1 MNVIDIINGITICLF
16 LYLLR
21 ISLDNCWASA
31 ACQKNIPKKIWG
43 GVVAENTEKVSV
55 LHIVIFVLLIVF
67 SIAIRVWQFGSVPG
81 GMNQD
86 EAMAAVEAKALA
98 EHGTDRFGMYMPT
111 HFTAWVYSQM
121 NTLMSYCM
129 VPLFKLFG
137 FSGTIARIP
146 VLLASI
152 AGIVAMYFFIKQVFG
167 IIAAELVTALLAINP
182 WHYMQSRW
190 ALEANMF
197 PHMAALGLA
206 MLFLGIRKKKRYLYF
221 SMVFFA
227 MCMYSY
233 GISFYTVPFF
243 LLTLCIL
250 LLRQKLVNWKDAG
263 ISIGVYVLLSWPI
276 YTTMAINAIGGENAH
291 SIQTP
296 FFTIPYF
303 PYSVRSQDILFFA
316 QDKLAQFKV
325 NFEATCSVLLHGD
338 SLPWNTIPGF
348 GALYP
353 CFLLFVPFGIYYGIE
368 RIRKETDRIRKI
380 GSFSLFLFLGMGI
393 LAGFITASV
402 NVNRINIIFYPLIAF
417 AGLGV
422 YFVYLNK
429 KQFLYIVGV
438 VYLMMS
444 GLFLHNYYTFYA
456 DNITEVF
463 WASLIKSIQDLE
475 NHSDCPKYCINAD
488 SVGLSE
494 IMTLFSLGIDAEYY
508 QGKMPQDGLYYT
520 EKFSYDAPLP
530 EQIAVP
536 GDYAYVIS
544 SNDLSLFAEYDYHI
558 EVHGNYCS
566 VIPNAR
572 YQESAQD

>member
-21 ISLDNCWASA
+21 ISLDNYWASA
-31 ACQKNIPKKIWG
+31 ACQKNIPKT
-43 GVVAENTEKVSV
+43 VVGRGTKDTEKAGSV
-55 LHIVIFVLLIVF
+55 HIVIFVLLIMF
-67 SIAIRVWQFGSVPG
+67 SIAIRAWQFGSVPG

-86 EAMAAVEAKALA
+86 EAMAAVDAKALSEYA
-98 EHGTDRFGMYMPT
+98 TDRFGMYMPV
-111 HFTAWVYSQM
+111 HFTAWVYGQM
-121 NTLMSYCM
+121 STLMSYCM
-129 VPLFKLFG
+129 IPFFKIFG
-137 FSGTIARIP
+137 FSAVTARMP
-146 VLLASI
+146 VLFAGI
-152 AGIVAMYFFIKQVFG
+152 AGIAAVYFLIKQVYG
-167 IIAAELVTALLAINP
+167 IVAAELVTALLAINP
-182 WHYMQSRW
+182 WHYIQSRW
-190 ALEANMF
+190 ALDCNMF
-197 PHMAALGLA
+197 PHMFVIGLTL
-206 MLFLGIRKKKRYLYF
+206 LFVGIRRKKRYLYF

-243 LLTLCIL
+243 LLALCIF
-250 LLRQKLVNWKDAG
+250 LLRQKLINWKDAG
-263 ISIGVYVLLSWPI
+263 ISIGVYTLLSWPI

-316 QDKLAQFKV
+316 DDKLAQFKI

-338 SLPWNTIPGF
+338 SLLWNTIPGF

-353 CFLLFVPFGIYYGIE
+353 CFLLFVPFGIYYGID
-368 RIRKETDRIRKI
+368 RIRKETDPVRRI
-380 GSFSLFLFLGMGI
+380 GSVSLFLFLGMGI
-393 LAGFITASV
+393 LAGLITASV

-429 KQFLYIVGV
+429 QQFLYIVGA
-438 VYLMMS
+438 VYLMVS

-456 DNITEVF
+456 DNIKEVF
-463 WASLIKSIQDLE
+463 WASLIESIQDLE

-488 SVGLSE
+488 SVDLNE
-494 IMTLFSLGIDAEYY
+494 IMTLFSLEIDAEYY
-508 QGKMPQDGLYYT
+508 QGKRAQDGLYYT

-530 EQIAVP
+530 EQIAAP

-544 SNDLSLFAEYDYHI
+544 SNDLPLFAEYDYHI